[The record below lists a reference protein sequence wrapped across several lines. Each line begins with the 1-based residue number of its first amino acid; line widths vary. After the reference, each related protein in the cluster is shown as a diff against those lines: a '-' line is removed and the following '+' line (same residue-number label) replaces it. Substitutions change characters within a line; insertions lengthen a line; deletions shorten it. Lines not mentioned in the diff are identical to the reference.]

1 MKLNLIYKVTGW
13 DHKTHTLS
21 DIEEAVRVFDNCKS
35 IISDS
40 REHCNTV
47 IYDRWPILERCI
59 TAYNGECFEDYK
71 TVELKTYCFKNPKG
85 KEKAL

>member
-1 MKLNLIYKVTGW
+1 MKLNLIYKITGW
-13 DHKTHTLS
+13 DHQTHTFC
-21 DIEEAVRVFDNCKS
+21 DIEEAVRFFDSCKS
-35 IISDS
+35 ILRYS

-47 IYDRWPILERCI
+47 IYDRWPILDRST

-71 TVELKTYCFKNPKG
+71 TVELKTYCLKSPKG